1 LTKHGK
7 DIRLL
12 SMSLNS
18 NIPIRTTD
26 EVRQELA
33 RRGIAINEWA
43 REMGFSPGLVHQVLA
58 GRLRC
63 TRGQSH
69 KVAVMLGLK
78 KGVIGDVKNLPLG
91 KPELD

>member
-1 LTKHGK
+1 
-7 DIRLL
+7 
-12 SMSLNS
+12 MSLNS

>member
-1 LTKHGK
+1 MTKHGK